1 MGNQQETNK
10 IKEIINKK
18 TKKIIERKFTIFTP
32 LYKLVIIV
40 LKFYFIIKKKQNLK
54 FLYKIILNL

>member
-1 MGNQQETNK
+1 LGNQQETNK